1 MDGMKAIRIEK
12 TLKKDGELVLS
23 GLPFRKGEKV
33 EVIVWAKSSEKP
45 ERRGITAA
53 DLLNSG
59 LVGLWADRDDIGD
72 SSQFARKLREKAQ
85 RRGTQR

>member
-1 MDGMKAIRIEK
+1 MKAIRIEK

-23 GLPFRKGEKV
+23 GLPFKKGEKV

-45 ERRGITAA
+45 ELRGMTAA

-59 LVGLWADRDDIGD
+59 LVGLWADRKDIGD
-72 SSQFARKLREKAQ
+72 SSEFARKLRARVEK
-85 RRGTQR
+85 RRRQP